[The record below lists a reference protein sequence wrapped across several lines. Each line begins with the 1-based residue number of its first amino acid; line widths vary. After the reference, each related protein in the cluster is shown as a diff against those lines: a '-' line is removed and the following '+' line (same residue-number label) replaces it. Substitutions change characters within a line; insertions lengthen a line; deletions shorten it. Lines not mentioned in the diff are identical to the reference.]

1 MFTPTELH
9 LLAAGH
15 DDAVHRFIEAPHA
28 LVVDWK
34 AGEEDVLGTVEL
46 FLPPGTLAY
55 RVEPAGEGHVRVGVS
70 YAGREGAVILPE
82 RRAVN
87 AFHVLLLLADVLAPD
102 HEVRVFRATAGDDTP
117 CFLVRP
123 AAWWDA
129 LRTGHAKVF
138 EEVFDDLAGF
148 RAATGPVVFPPPD
161 AALVAPVPT
170 ARKPWWKRG

>member
-1 MFTPTELH
+1 MFTPTERH
-9 LLAAGH
+9 LLDGSA
-15 DDAVHRFIEAPHA
+15 DSVHRFIEAPHA

-34 AGEEDVLGTVEL
+34 SGEEDVLGTAEM
-46 FLPPGTLAY
+46 FLPPGTLTY
-55 RVEPAGEGHVRVGVS
+55 RVEPAGEGRVRVEVN
-70 YAGREGAVILPE
+70 YAGREGTVILPE

-87 AFHVLLLLADVLAPD
+87 AFHVVLLLADVLAPD

-129 LRTGHAKVF
+129 LRTGHADVF
-138 EEVFDDLAGF
+138 EGVFDDLAGF

-161 AALVAPVPT
+161 AAPATPALT
-170 ARKPWWKRG
+170 AKKPWWKRG